1 MTDSLSTVGI
11 RRLTPI
17 QILLAVAAGLLLVL
31 IGIVVLVANNNINA
45 TGRAFKQGY
54 VLNDIV
60 KVQRGILLLQV
71 ETNKLAANPSQV
83 EFAMLDRER
92 ALLENQIRLAVSEAA
107 GNESVVNILREIQ
120 RELVEF
126 DGVVLNIKTDRS
138 PENIETAVF
147 ELDDH
152 LGKAEDHSQSLYI
165 QEENLFFNN
174 ISSALATQNIYQ
186 TTLLAMS
193 LLLVAIC
200 AALVVSLRNSVN
212 IEFARAYRLL
222 LAENQERKRADEA
235 LRRQNAYLEALHETT
250 VGLISRLELEELLEA
265 LVSRAGQLTGAPFG
279 FLYLGEAGAADIKLK
294 VRVGFS
300 EEQAG
305 DTLHEGEGLAG
316 RVWKSGEPIVI
327 VDYDTWAGR
336 SSEVAQGIAKAGV
349 AVPLTRSV
357 SVENPEK
364 QTVGVLG
371 LAHDKEN
378 DRIFGDEEIELLSRF
393 AQLASVAID
402 NAKLFEEARNA
413 RALAELANEAKSAFL
428 ANLSHELRTPLNAI
442 IGFTRI
448 VKRKGTNI
456 LPQKQLNNLD
466 KVLIS
471 ADHLLVLINTILDI
485 AKIEAGHMDIQP
497 TSFDILKL
505 IELCMATSRPLLKP
519 DVTIIQNI
527 NGEMPLIFSDQDKVK
542 QILLNLLSNATK
554 FTHEGTIT
562 ISAIKDNNQI
572 RVDISDSGIGIPDED
587 LPFIFDEF
595 KQVNMESRRQ
605 YGGTGL
611 GLSISLHLAHLLGGD
626 LSAQSSLG
634 IGSTFTLTL
643 PIRYGRDDMTNQSAM
658 NGRKGK
664 EERKN

>member
-107 GNESVVNILREIQ
+107 GNESVVNVLREIQ

-327 VDYDTWAGR
+327 DDYDTWAGR

-357 SVENPEK
+357 SIENPEK

>member
-92 ALLENQIRLAVSEAA
+92 ALLENQIRLAVSEAD
-107 GNESVVNILREIQ
+107 GNESVVNVLREIQ

-448 VKRKGTNI
+448 VKRKGTNT